1 VESYRGAA
9 EEKPVKALAFLDLLV
24 PDEGVEAEFCD
35 ALDRLLDQARSAGLE
50 RLLAKEKTKGLDS
63 QEKEMLRKM
72 LANK

>member
-1 VESYRGAA
+1 
-9 EEKPVKALAFLDLLV
+9 
-24 PDEGVEAEFCD
+24 
-35 ALDRLLDQARSAGLE
+35 LDRLLDQARSAGLE